1 MVMLAQLSSNPC
13 AGACRLLISMG
24 YARVRLAAAIQPLRR
39 CFRRAGGT
47 RGLAR
52 GLVRILALGCMA
64 ASCGNKPSGE
74 TSALVGLSDT
84 VMAISYDCT
93 MIDPSVD

>member
-1 MVMLAQLSSNPC
+1 
-13 AGACRLLISMG
+13 
-24 YARVRLAAAIQPLRR
+24 
-39 CFRRAGGT
+39 
-47 RGLAR
+47 
-52 GLVRILALGCMA
+52 MA

-74 TSALVGLSDT
+74 TSALVGLSNRP